1 MFIERPYAQLYS
13 VAFGNSPRTLLAI
26 GGWAGSW
33 EVWTDTLADL
43 SPTWRTI
50 AYDHRGAGAS
60 SCAVESITLDNLVGD
75 LFAIMDAYG
84 LDRCVLA
91 AESAGAVTALLAALQ
106 HPERVQALVLV
117 DGLYYQPSDSNSP
130 FVMGLKTQFEAT
142 IGAFVDNC
150 VTEAHGAIW
159 RRWGRQILMR
169 SEPAAALRLYECAQE
184 VDLRSRLRSIQ
195 TPTLILHGRD
205 DRIVPLASSEW
216 LAIQMP
222 NSHLEVIDGAGHVPT
237 VTRPHMVAD
246 AINRYFG

>member
-60 SCAVESITLDNLVGD
+60 SCAVESIMLDYLVSD
-75 LFAIMDAYG
+75 VFAVMDAYG
-84 LDRCVLA
+84 VDRCILA
-91 AESAGAVTALLAALQ
+91 AESAGAATALLAALER
-106 HPERVQALVLV
+106 PERVQGLVLV
-117 DGLYYQPSDSNSP
+117 DGVYYQPDDPKSP
-130 FVMGLKTQFEAT
+130 FLQGLKTRFEAT

-150 VTEAHGAIW
+150 VTEEHGDMW

-169 SEPAAALRLYECAQE
+169 SEPAAAIRLYECAQE
-184 VDLRSRLRSIQ
+184 IDLRARLREIVI
-195 TPTLILHGRD
+195 PTLILHGRD
-205 DRIVPLASSEW
+205 DRILPLVSSEW
-216 LAIQMP
+216 LATQLKNCHM
-222 NSHLEVIDGAGHVPT
+222 EVIDGAGHVPT
-237 VTRPHMVAD
+237 VTRPHIVAD